1 MLTLKILRIV
11 TMCVLIAMMTGCTA
25 LQDLITSSQ
34 NIYIK
39 TDTVEGVIFN
49 ADTLNPNDVKYFI
62 YAKDNRNPD
71 SYWTP
76 TEDDVLTLEA
86 KLPAYLKIKIGAD
99 HYAYGLWDKLAGYK
113 RQYVGY
119 VLDGEQFIYT
129 NYFCDSFNDDAW
141 KTQLL
146 MVMDGGECFF
156 QVQYQL
162 ANQSFVSLSINGF
175 A

>member
-1 MLTLKILRIV
+1 MVKLLRTALLGMLITV
-11 TMCVLIAMMTGCTA
+11 MTGCAA

-34 NIYIK
+34 NNYIK

-49 ADTLNPNDVKYFI
+49 ADGLNPNDVKYFI
-62 YAKDNRNPD
+62 YVKDNRNPD

-76 TEDDVLTLEA
+76 TEADVLALEA
-86 KLPAYLKIKIGAD
+86 KLPAYLKTKISAD
-99 HYAYGLWDKLAGYK
+99 HYAYGLWDKLTNYR

-119 VLDGEQFIYT
+119 VIDGERFIYV

-141 KTQLL
+141 KTQLM

-162 ANQSFVSLSINGF
+162 ADQTFVSLSINGF